1 MNIRI
6 ILAAAAAISAPA
18 FAQKPA
24 DPKPA
29 QPYKQPVQKIKWDDM
44 DLGPFFTG
52 CYKVKD
58 STSFKGVAVS
68 VGTPEAPATMLFD
81 SELMRFHAVWEGRLA
96 AFARGRGGLEGTIGN
111 DGDVTAYADWS
122 TGIGAEIIA
131 DPRVRHQGNLPGLKW
146 KGIHVN
152 GAATVLSYSVGKQSV
167 LELPGSS
174 VVDGVRIYTRTFTIS
189 AGSDVRQILVASG
202 AGELA
207 DGVVKTTAGDKTTA
221 FTLRGATGAMK
232 LVVKDGKII
241 AELPALT
248 APTTFQIAFAT
259 VPTAGAAK
267 LSAMQAKVELPAVAA
282 LTKPG
287 AARWGEALVSQGK
300 LGEEQGGYAS
310 DEITLPDD
318 NRFKSWLRPG
328 GHDFFADG
336 TCALANMSGD
346 VWIVSGLDEK
356 LEAVKW
362 KRFAAGLFQP
372 LGCKV
377 VDGKVYVLGRDQIT
391 RLHDLNNDGEADFYE
406 NFNNDCVVTDNYH
419 EFALDLQTDKA
430 GNFYYAKG
438 SPWTPTTWT
447 PHQGTMIR
455 VSKDGAKF
463 EVIATGLR
471 APNGLGMGPND
482 ELSCSDNQ
490 GHWMPANRLNIV
502 KPGGFYGMVTAAH
515 KVLTFK
521 NPDGSEFSANPS
533 LQADR
538 EKFKTDFWG
547 KKETPKPVTG
557 YDAPLVWL
565 PMNVDNS
572 PGGEVWAPKGWG
584 AWGGHMLHMSYGKCV
599 LYGVTQETVDGQQQ
613 GSVTAFPVKFRSGI
627 QRGRFSPK
635 DGQLYM
641 TGLSVWQS
649 SAVKD
654 GCFHRVRATGK
665 VGTYP
670 TGFTTKANGIEL
682 TFSNPLDAASAGD
695 LQSWNVEQWN
705 YEWTGDYGSADFS
718 ALDPKKKGKDLVAIT
733 KATVSEDRKTV
744 FLELADRVPV
754 MQMRVRC
761 DVKAADGSAVKHDTY
776 ATLNKLPAK

>member
-1 MNIRI
+1 MNIHI
-6 ILAAAAAISAPA
+6 ILAAAATLAAPA
-18 FAQKPA
+18 FAQT
-24 DPKPA
+24 PKPA

-44 DLGPFFTG
+44 DLGPFFSG
-52 CYKVKD
+52 CYSVKNT
-58 STSFKGVAVS
+58 TSFKGVAVA
-68 VGTPEAPATMLFD
+68 VGTPEAPAAMLFD
-81 SELMRFHAVWEGRLA
+81 TELLRFHAAWEGGLA
-96 AFARGRGGLEGTIGN
+96 SFARGRGGLDGTIASG
-111 DGDVTAYADWS
+111 GPVDVS
-122 TGIGAEIIA
+122 TGWTVGIGAVNA
-131 DPRVRHQGNLPGLKW
+131 DPRERHQGVIAGMKW

-152 GAATVLSYSVGKQSV
+152 GSATVLSYSVGKQSV

-174 VVDGVRIYTRTFTIS
+174 VVDGVRIYTRTLSIS
-189 AGSDVRQILVASG
+189 AGGDIKQILVAEG
-202 AGELA
+202 AGQA
-207 DGVVKTTAGDKTTA
+207 GGNGVVTLAAGEKTSA
-221 FTLRGATGAMK
+221 FALRGAPATMK
-232 LVVKDGKII
+232 LVVKDGKIL

-248 APTTFQIAFAT
+248 QPTTFQIAFVT
-259 VPTAGAAK
+259 VPTADAAK
-267 LSAMQAKVELPAVAA
+267 LSAVQAKVELPSVAS
-282 LTKPG
+282 LLKPG

-377 VDGKVYVLGRDQIT
+377 VDGKIYVLGRDQIT

-438 SPWTPTTWT
+438 SPWTPTNWSQ
-447 PHQGTMIR
+447 HQGTMIR
-455 VSKDGAKF
+455 VSKDGSKLD
-463 EVIATGLR
+463 VIATGLR

-502 KPGGFYGMVTAAH
+502 KPGGFYGMVPAAH

-521 NPDGSEFSANPS
+521 NPDGTEFTANPS

-538 EKFKTDFWG
+538 EKNKTDFWG

-565 PMNVDNS
+565 PMNIDNS

-613 GSVTAFPVKFRSGI
+613 GSVTAFPGKFRSGI

-641 TGLSVWQS
+641 TGLNVWQS
-649 SAVKD
+649 DAAKD
-654 GCFHRVRATGK
+654 GCFHRVRATEK
-665 VGTYP
+665 IGTYP

-682 TFSNPLDAASAGD
+682 TFNAPLDAASAGD

-705 YEWTGDYGSADFS
+705 YNWTGDYGSGDFS
-718 ALDPKKKGKDLVAIT
+718 ALDPMKKGKDLVAIT
-733 KATVSEDRKTV
+733 KVTVSADKKSV
-744 FLELADRVPV
+744 FLELPDRVPV
-754 MQMRVRC
+754 MQMKVKC
-761 DVKAADGSAVKHDTY
+761 NVKAADGSVVKHDTY
-776 ATLNKLPAK
+776 ATINRIPAK

>member
-6 ILAAAAAISAPA
+6 ILAAAATLASPA
-18 FAQKPA
+18 FAQTPNPAKPF
-24 DPKPA
+24 
-29 QPYKQPVQKIKWDDM
+29 KQPIQKIKWDDM

-58 STSFKGVAVS
+58 TTSFKGIAVS

-81 SELMRFHAVWEGRLA
+81 TELMRFHAAWEGKLA
-96 AFARGRGGLEGTIGN
+96 AFSRGRGGLEGTIGS
-111 DGDVTAYADWS
+111 DGEVTVHNGWS
-122 TGIGAEIIA
+122 TGIGAEITA
-131 DPRVRHQGNLPGLKW
+131 DPRVRNQGNLPGVKW
-146 KGIHVN
+146 KGVHVN
-152 GAATVLSYSVGKQSV
+152 GAATVLSYAVGKQSV

-174 VVDGVRIYTRTFTIS
+174 VVDGVRTYSRTLTIS
-189 AGSDVRQILVASG
+189 AGSDIRKILVGTG
-202 AGELA
+202 AGEVGA
-207 DGVVKTTAGDKTTA
+207 DGVVKITKGETTTA
-221 FTLRGATGAMK
+221 FALRGATGAMK
-232 LVVKDGKII
+232 LSVADGRIV
-241 AELPALT
+241 AEVPALT
-248 APTTFQIAFAT
+248 EPTTFQIAFAT
-259 VPTAGAAK
+259 VPTAAAAK
-267 LSAMQAKVELPAVAA
+267 LNFAGNITLPAVAA
-282 LTKPG
+282 LIKPG
-287 AARWGEALVSQGK
+287 PARWGAPLFSQGK

-318 NRFKSWLRPG
+318 NQFKSWLRPG

-362 KRFAAGLFQP
+362 KRFATGLFQP

-419 EFALDLQTDKA
+419 EFALDLQTDNA

-438 SPWTPTTWT
+438 SPWTPTNWT

-482 ELSCSDNQ
+482 ELTCSDNQ
-490 GHWMPANRLNIV
+490 GHWMPANRLNLI
-502 KPGGFYGMVTAAH
+502 KPGGFYGMVPAAH
-515 KVLTFK
+515 KVLKFK
-521 NPDGSEFSANPS
+521 DKNGMEFEANPS

-538 EKFKTDFWG
+538 EKYKTDFWG
-547 KKETPKPVTG
+547 DGNTPKPVNG

-565 PMNVDNS
+565 PMNIDNS

-599 LYGVTQETVDGQQQ
+599 LYGVTVENVDGQAQ
-613 GSVTAFPVKFRSGI
+613 GSVTAFPLKFRSGI
-627 QRGRFSPK
+627 QRGRFSPT

-649 SAVKD
+649 SAAKD

-670 TGFTTKANGIEL
+670 TGFTTKANGVEL
-682 TFSNPLDAASAGD
+682 TFNAPLDRASAAD

-705 YEWTGDYGSADFS
+705 YDWTGGYGSPDMS
-718 ALDPKKKGKDLVAIT
+718 ALDPKKKGKDLVVIT
-733 KATVSEDRKTV
+733 KATVSADGKSV
-744 FLELADRVPV
+744 FLELPDRMPV
-754 MQMRVRC
+754 MQMKVRC
-761 DVKAADGSAVKHDTY
+761 NVKAADGTDVKHDTY
-776 ATLNKLPAK
+776 ATLNRIPAK